1 MQTKGFI
8 VTIATA
14 LVLICIFYL
23 SFSFVTNHYETTA
36 EQTALKAAKIASPDM
51 SNDTYRKAYNNYIGS
66 IEKKKVY
73 LGYTYQEVREKQLG
87 LGLDLKGGM
96 NVTLQI
102 SVPDI
107 LKVLSGN
114 NQDKKFNQAIAKVDP
129 SSENFV
135 GDFCKNYKQLAPEG
149 SLAQIFRGRVQKI
162 KDNPQANDNEVESY
176 LKEEVDKMVD
186 NSYKVLRTRIDR
198 FGVVA
203 PNIQKLQSTGRIL
216 LELPGIKE
224 PERVTSLLQS
234 TANLQFFETY
244 RSSEVAG
251 DIAALS
257 KA

>member
-23 SFSFVTNHYETTA
+23 SFSFVTSHYEGEA
-36 EQTALKAAKIASPDM
+36 QATALKAAKITSPDM
-51 SNDTYRKAYNNYIGS
+51 SNDTYRKAYNNYISS

-114 NQDKKFNQAIAKVDP
+114 NQDKKFNDAIAKVDP

-135 GDFCKNYKQLAPEG
+135 GDFCKNLQADGSRRQLGTNLPQPRPE
-149 SLAQIFRGRVQKI
+149 
-162 KDNPQANDNEVESY
+162 D
-176 LKEEVDKMVD
+176 
-186 NSYKVLRTRIDR
+186 
-198 FGVVA
+198 
-203 PNIQKLQSTGRIL
+203 
-216 LELPGIKE
+216 
-224 PERVTSLLQS
+224 
-234 TANLQFFETY
+234 
-244 RSSEVAG
+244 
-251 DIAALS
+251 
-257 KA
+257 